1 MVPMRPGE
9 PGDKTMD
16 QSRRGGSSGGR
27 PDDANL
33 PVPRRRPEPD
43 APILRKPRR
52 PLPDFTGMEA
62 PTFAGDGYTDFL
74 PVAQQIVTTP
84 PSMLRR
90 AVGYVA
96 CGILT
101 LAFLCSILFNL
112 RLFAVATGEIQARGG
127 NQVVEPL
134 EPGQISMIPVQ
145 NGARV
150 AAGATVLQLD
160 PTAARAAV
168 TIAEAKLADARGD
181 AFRRSSAAFL
191 ARSKVTALAAPLA
204 WPKTVPA
211 DVRARE
217 ETVLRADLSQLAATL
232 ADLDAKLATA
242 RASIDKLV
250 ANITA
255 QKVLIDSRTQ
265 RTAMHQTLADQ
276 GWDSRAVVLQSLEPL
291 RQDQVHLADYE
302 GELAQDKAAIPVLE
316 DQKNA
321 ARETFIAENVTA
333 AATAERATAIGEE
346 ELKAARLALD
356 NLTLRAPVA
365 GMVEGLAATS
375 LGQSVKAG
383 EMLMQIVP
391 ETAPLEITAYVLNT
405 DIGFVKVGQ
414 PATIKIDTFPYTR
427 YGTISGKVVRVGA
440 DAIAGRLAAS
450 QQGNDATTIS
460 KGALSAT
467 NATQQM
473 KDLVFPVTVTL
484 DRTTMPVNGRDVPLA
499 AGMSVAVEIETARR
513 RAITYFLYPLTR
525 VFQRSG

>member
-1 MVPMRPGE
+1 
-9 PGDKTMD
+9 MD
-16 QSRRGGSSGGR
+16 QSKGGGSSGGR
-27 PDDANL
+27 PEDANL
-33 PVPRRRPEPD
+33 PVPRRRRDPS
-43 APILRKPRR
+43 APIERKPRR
-52 PLPDFTGMEA
+52 PLPDFTGMEVPSA
-62 PTFAGDGYTDFL
+62 LPGAGYTEFL
-74 PVAQQIVTTP
+74 PVAQQIVATP

-90 AVGYVA
+90 VVGYVV
-96 CGILT
+96 CGGIT
-101 LAFLCSILFNL
+101 LGLLWSIFTDL
-112 RLFAVATGEIQARGG
+112 RLFAIATGEIQARGG

-134 EPGQISMIPVQ
+134 EPGQISSIPVQ
-145 NGARV
+145 NGSHV

-160 PTAARAAV
+160 PTAARAMV
-168 TIAEAKLADARGD
+168 TISEAKLANARGE
-181 AFRRSSAAFL
+181 AFRRSTAAFL
-191 ARSKVTALAAPLA
+191 VRSKVTAFAAPLA
-204 WPKTVPA
+204 WPKNVPA
-211 DVRARE
+211 EVRARE
-217 ETVLRADLSQLAATL
+217 ETVLRADLAQLAAML
-232 ADLDAKLATA
+232 ADLDAKLATG
-242 RASIDKLV
+242 RAAIDKLV
-250 ANITA
+250 ANISA
-255 QKVLIDSRTQ
+255 QKVLIDSRTK

-302 GELAQDKAAIPVLE
+302 GELTEDKAAIPVFE
-316 DQKNA
+316 DQKTA
-321 ARETFIAENVTA
+321 ARETFIADNVTA
-333 AATAERATAIGEE
+333 AATAERQTAIDEE

-365 GMVEGLAATS
+365 GMVEGLAVTS
-375 LGQSVKAG
+375 LGQSVKGG

-391 ETAPLEITAYVLNT
+391 DTAPLEITAYVLNT

-513 RAITYFLYPLTR
+513 RAIKYFLYPLFRIYERT
-525 VFQRSG
+525 G